1 MSLKFNGRKANLCSH
16 QFATFSLPPFL
27 TSFFTFFAFK
37 TTQREGIHKFVSR
50 MFNRMAVLPLTL
62 PLCLVLV
69 MGVGNVWGQTNPTA
83 HDLATSNFTFNG
95 FANGTI
101 TTYPTSMQGW
111 KFSAEPTSAIT
122 TDANGDRVITASTTA
137 AATGSIRNEVAS
149 GISFLNSGTNNIGT
163 TVVAINTTNR
173 EDIKVTWTAAEV
185 GTNGDRQNAVC
196 LQYRIGTSGSWTN
209 IASSTYTS
217 NLLMSAG
224 SKAAE
229 TFTNI
234 TIPSGANNQ
243 SIVQLRWLYYL
254 VSGLGSRDRIRID
267 DITVTST
274 AAPTA
279 PTLTSPTVSS
289 ITTTTATLG
298 ATVSSNGGAA
308 LSARGTVWGT
318 AATPAGNSLAEGG
331 TSVAVFTHSRTGLT
345 ANTAYTYRGYATN
358 TAGTGYSADG
368 TFTTLPLAPTVGT
381 GNSITASG
389 FTANW
394 SHPTMG
400 SASYTYTVEVDDDNA
415 FGSINATSPP
425 ISSSSTSQAITG
437 LVAGTTYYY
446 RVKAVNA
453 QGSSDWSTTSAEI
466 TTSVAST
473 PTITTS
479 GTLSAVNT
487 TYGTASA
494 SPTNFS
500 VSGSALTNDITITPP
515 SGFEVSTAMG
525 SGYTTS
531 LTLAQSSGSVDLTTI
546 YVRLAATTAVGS
558 YSGNISVAST
568 GATTQNVAT
577 VSSTVSTKSLT
588 ITGLTASNKVYD
600 ATISANLTGTAA
612 YSGLVNGELFSV
624 SGTPSAT
631 FATKTVGT
639 GKAVT
644 VTGYTAPSANY
655 TVTQPTGLTATITA
669 KTLTVTSAAASNK
682 TYDGTATATIS
693 GTLSGVIAGDVVT
706 LTGTGTFASANVG
719 TGIVVT
725 SASTLAGADNANY
738 ALTQPTGL
746 VANITQ
752 ASQTIVF
759 GALPAKTTADAA
771 FACGA
776 TSATSGT
783 NALTYSSSNTSVATI
798 NASGTI
804 TIVGEG
810 TTTITVSQAGSAN
823 YSAAADVAQ
832 TLTVT
837 QGPCGTESFTN
848 SNATGSYSNNSFT
861 GDNGVTW
868 TYVES
873 RDQSTYG
880 INGKGIMLRGLSGI
894 YSSKLTSSA
903 VSGGLGSFTCSL
915 KKAFTGSGSRQV
927 ELFVNNISQG
937 SCTAWDNT
945 SIQTFTINN
954 INITGNVIVELRA
967 LTDKQ
972 FVIDDIS
979 WTCYTSS
986 PVPQAVSTSAASSI
1000 VNTTAILN
1008 GNLTTVGVSP
1018 NTTEKGFVYSQT
1030 STNSTP
1036 EVGGTGVT
1044 KTSVAGISTG
1054 AYTLSL
1060 AGLSTN
1066 TGYSFRA
1073 YAYDG
1078 TNYTYGSVLTFTTLT
1093 VATKLGFGTTPPAV
1107 GSISTNLTTFTVQA
1121 LRSDNTLDTE
1131 FSGSITVA
1139 KASGPGNISGTLT
1152 VSASS
1157 GVATFSSV
1165 QFDALGDYTIIA
1177 SSGALTTVTSSTIS
1191 ILAYAVGDYRTK
1203 QNGNWGTSSTWEK
1216 WDGSAWSSSSNVPNS
1231 STANVFVLHTVDV
1244 NGSVTPTPPWD
1255 VNNLTVQ
1262 LGGKLWCN
1270 SFSGDNDYIQ
1280 VYGDILCDGT
1290 IGSSSGDD
1298 ISFDI
1303 AGGNDCNI
1311 SGTGS
1316 FTASRLRK
1324 DSDINTGQNSNVT
1337 IDMDVLLT
1345 WSSASGT
1352 VLYNNS
1358 GASSD
1363 FNVTINTGK
1372 NLRCS
1377 GPGSIAC
1384 NVSIDGIDGAGSGN
1398 RGGTYT
1404 VYGTLDID
1412 GALISMN
1419 DNTFNTKSTSVIVE
1433 NGGTLKCRYIN
1444 TGASANS
1451 NVLRVKNT
1459 GKLTIFGSVDT
1470 ITATLN
1476 DITWNGYSTTNN
1488 TWDFQSGSTI
1498 EYSGATQQKVNGIT
1512 TCSNFIVSGGGLKKL
1527 GNDFTVAGMLTLTN
1541 GRIQTDSYKLIHT
1554 STSAADLTHT
1564 TGSSSFIFGTYRR
1577 YIASNSST
1585 YELPVGLSSATSGY
1599 RRADL
1604 LNNNLS
1610 GVTYIDASVRSI
1622 TETANNIDSR
1632 LSTTQIG
1639 SSLTDVLGASV
1650 WSLVPNAQPSS
1661 GSYGVKLYVA
1671 NMGLSSADDNTF
1683 CPVKRNTGSSDYA
1696 DWDTFFASTTIPS
1709 SGAPGRMYDSGN
1721 GYAQRLGY
1729 TSFSEHALGKTPAN
1743 QPLPVELNMFDAFC
1757 QEKGKTTIKWSTATE
1772 HNTAYFQLDRSNNG
1786 LEWQALGSIGAAV
1799 NSDEEIQYNF
1809 EDRNNGGLLYYRL
1822 HQVDINGGEQMYGP
1836 VSVHCETNVYEINT
1850 FPNPSSDDFNVSI
1863 FSESDLVSCNLQVLD
1878 AKGMVVYVS
1887 TKSLNKGSNEYEIMC
1902 EKWLP
1907 GVYFIEVIFEDGNMY
1922 RKKHVVM

>member
-1 MSLKFNGRKANLCSH
+1 MLFKDNSQIGYLRS
-16 QFATFSLPPFL
+16 QMFSALSL
-27 TSFFTFFAFK
+27 TSFLLSFFSRFFS
-37 TTQREGIHKFVSR
+37 KFSAIALFVV
-50 MFNRMAVLPLTL
+50 FIVNT
-62 PLCLVLV
+62 
-69 MGVGNVWGQTNPTA
+69 GWGQTP
-83 HDLATSNFTFNG
+83 NG
-95 FANGTI
+95 TLDFGTTANGTTA
-101 TTYPTSMQGW
+101 TTGNTGFGGVRVGTAGGGFTIQNPGQSIGADGELRGIAPTSGSINSVGITSTEYGTAATTFTISFELHLSGGSSGTW
-111 KFSAEPTSAIT
+111 YFFAGNGASFGSAQSASFTSAQVFTGIRWVYGASSAIT
-122 TDANGDRVITASTTA
+122 TNNRVGTNWNATGLSTPFAQSTSYYVTIIGNNSSSTVNYGASNAYSVAAYKYDLWINGSLAGNDLGKGELTNSTSINAFRFYGESSTSNVATIALDNIRWYNTCTLPPTHLALVSVPTTGAVGSNLTSFTTEARSGSSTGPVSNSFTGAITVAKVSGSGSISGTTAPNATAGVSTYSNIQFSSADTYTINATA
-137 AATGSIRNEVAS
+137 AA
-149 GISFLNSGTNNIGT
+149 
-163 TVVAINTTNR
+163 
-173 EDIKVTWTAAEV
+173 
-185 GTNGDRQNAVC
+185 
-196 LQYRIGTSGSWTN
+196 
-209 IASSTYTS
+209 
-217 NLLMSAG
+217 
-224 SKAAE
+224 
-229 TFTNI
+229 
-234 TIPSGANNQ
+234 P
-243 SIVQLRWLYYL
+243 IV
-254 VSGLGSRDRIRID
+254 
-267 DITVTST
+267 
-274 AAPTA
+274 
-279 PTLTSPTVSS
+279 
-289 ITTTTATLG
+289 
-298 ATVSSNGGAA
+298 
-308 LSARGTVWGT
+308 T
-318 AATPAGNSLAEGG
+318 AATSGNIVYSAASSYTVTFNGNGSTGG
-331 TSVAVFTHSRTGLT
+331 SMSDQSASTSTVLTSNAFTRTG
-345 ANTAYTYRGYATN
+345 YTF
-358 TAGTGYSADG
+358 AGWSTSAGGAVVYADG
-368 TFTTLPLAPTVGT
+368 ASYPFTSSTTLYAQWTLAT
-381 GNSITASG
+381 
-389 FTANW
+389 
-394 SHPTMG
+394 
-400 SASYTYTVEVDDDNA
+400 
-415 FGSINATSPP
+415 
-425 ISSSSTSQAITG
+425 
-437 LVAGTTYYY
+437 
-446 RVKAVNA
+446 
-453 QGSSDWSTTSAEI
+453 
-466 TTSVAST
+466 T
-473 PTITTS
+473 PTITAT

-494 SPTNFS
+494 SPTSFS
-500 VSGSALTNDITITPP
+500 VSGSALTNDIIISAP
-515 SGFEVSTAMG
+515 SGYEISTSLA
-525 SGYTTS
+525 SGYATS
-531 LTLAQSSGSVDLTTI
+531 LTLSQGGGAVSSTTI

-558 YSGNISVAST
+558 YSGNISLTST

-577 VSSTVSTKSLT
+577 VSSAVSTKALT
-588 ITGLTASNKVYD
+588 ITGLSASNKVYD
-600 ATISANLTGTAA
+600 ATTTASLSGTAV
-612 YSGLVNGELFSV
+612 YSGLVNSESFSV

-631 FATKTVGT
+631 YATETVGT

-669 KTLTVTSAAASNK
+669 KTITVTSAAASNK
-682 TYDGTATATIS
+682 TYDGTTTATIS

-725 SASTLAGADNANY
+725 STSTLAGADNANY
-738 ALTQPTGL
+738 TLTQPTGL
-746 VANITQ
+746 SANITQ

-759 GALPAKTTADAA
+759 GALPTKTTADAA

-783 NALTYSSSNTSVATI
+783 NALTYSSSNTLVATI

-810 TTTITVSQAGSAN
+810 TTSITVSQAGSAN

-837 QGPCGTESFTN
+837 QGPCGTETFTS
-848 SNATGSYSNNSFT
+848 SNATASYTSSSFT

-868 TYVES
+868 TYT
-873 RDQSTYG
+873 QSQDNSSYQ
-880 INGKGIMLRGLSGI
+880 INGASLLLRRLSDN
-894 YSSKLTSSA
+894 SKVVSGS
-903 VSGGLGSFTCSL
+903 VSGGIGNFTCKLL
-915 KKAFTGSGSRQV
+915 KGYTGAGNRQV
-927 ELFVNNISQG
+927 ALYINNIFQANS
-937 SCTAWDNT
+937 TAWDNT
-945 SIQTFTINN
+945 SVQTFTVND
-954 INITGNVIVELRA
+954 INIAGSVVIEIRNITANQV
-967 LTDKQ
+967 
-972 FVIDDIS
+972 VVDDIS
-979 WTCYTSS
+979 WTCYTPSS
-986 PVPQAVSTSAASSI
+986 VPQAVSSSAATSV

-1008 GNLTTVGVSP
+1008 GNLTTVGVAP

-1060 AGLSTN
+1060 AGLSTS

-1073 YAYDG
+1073 YAYNG

-1139 KASGPGNISGTLT
+1139 KASGPGNIAGTLT
-1152 VSASS
+1152 ATASS

-1177 SSGALTTVTSSTIS
+1177 SSGALTTVTSSTSS

-1244 NGSVTPTPPWD
+1244 NGSGTPPWD

-1270 SFSGDNDYIQ
+1270 SFSGNNDYIQ

-1290 IGSSSGDD
+1290 IGSTAGDD

-1337 IDMDVLLT
+1337 IDMDVRLT

-1384 NVSIDGIDGAGSGN
+1384 NVSIDGVDGAGSGN

-1419 DNTFNTKSTSVIVE
+1419 DNTFNTKSTNVIVE

-1444 TGASANS
+1444 TGASTNS

-1476 DITWNGYSTTNN
+1476 DVTWYGYSATNN

-1498 EYSGATQQKVNGIT
+1498 EYSGATQQRVNGIT
-1512 TCSNFIVSGGGLKKL
+1512 TCSNFTVSGGGLKKL

-1541 GRIQTDSYKLIHT
+1541 GRIQTDAYKLIHT
-1554 STSAADLTHT
+1554 STSSADLTHT

-1599 RRADL
+1599 RRADII
-1604 LNNNLS
+1604 NNNLS

-1650 WSLVPNAQPSS
+1650 WSLVPNTQPS
-1661 GSYGVKLYVA
+1661 GGTYGVNLYVA
-1671 NMGLSSADDNTF
+1671 NTGLSSSDDNTF
-1683 CPVKRNTGSSDYA
+1683 CAVKRNDNSTDYA
-1696 DWDTFFASTTIPS
+1696 DWNTFYASTTIPS

-1836 VSVHCETNVYEINT
+1836 VSVNCENNVYEINT
-1850 FPNPSSDDFNVSI
+1850 FPNPSSDNFNVSI

-1878 AKGMVVYVS
+1878 VKGMVVYVS
-1887 TKSLNKGSNEYEIMC
+1887 TKSLNRGSNEYEIMC